1 VNQISTPIT
10 IRTGSRL
17 HCGLFSDCQPG
28 GYRHQ
33 GMGMMIESPGL
44 QITATLTSA
53 LTNRINAPEEI
64 RQRIERALAKL
75 DQSLSQQD
83 KRRFLE
89 FQVDKTIPLHCGF
102 GAGTQLALAVG
113 KLWAWFNQPEL
124 TTQQLARLL
133 KRSQRSCIGTF
144 GFDSGG
150 MLIDQ
155 GIAAGE
161 DVGQCRFRTSLPDSW
176 RILLVRP
183 PELQGF
189 SGETEAKA
197 FQHLPE
203 LAPERI
209 ARLQQLLRIMQT
221 KSDCFN
227 TFSAAL
233 REYGLI
239 VGESFAAVQGGC
251 FSASIG
257 QPVFD
262 LLSSHGLQ
270 GIAQSSW
277 GPTIFGLCES
287 SRQAVQLR
295 EITLNNFPK
304 LDVTITRL
312 HNEGARISG

>member
-1 VNQISTPIT
+1 MNQVSTPIT

-17 HCGLFSDCQPG
+17 HCGLFSDSQPG

-33 GMGMMIESPGL
+33 GMGMMIESPGFE
-44 QITATLTSA
+44 ITATLTSA
-53 LTNRINAPEEI
+53 SVHQINAPEEI
-64 RQRIERALAKL
+64 RQRIEKSLVKL
-75 DQSLSQQD
+75 DQNLLRPD
-83 KRRFLE
+83 ERRFLE

-102 GAGTQLALAVG
+102 GAGTQLALAIG

-124 TTQQLARLL
+124 TTQQLARFL

-150 MLIDQ
+150 MLIDR

-161 DVGQCRFRTSLPDSW
+161 QVGQCRFRTSLPDSW

-183 PELQGF
+183 PEIEGI
-189 SGETEAKA
+189 SGEAEAKA
-197 FQHLPE
+197 FQHLPA

-209 ARLQQLLRIMQT
+209 KQLQRLLTIMQT
-221 KSDCFN
+221 KSDCFQ

-257 QPVFD
+257 QPIFE
-262 LLSSHGLQ
+262 LLSSYGLQ

-277 GPTIFGLCES
+277 GPTIFGLCECS
-287 SRQAVQLR
+287 KQAEQLR
-295 EITLNNFPK
+295 EIILNNYPK
-304 LDVTITRL
+304 LDVAITRL

>member
-1 VNQISTPIT
+1 MNQISTPVT
-10 IRTGSRL
+10 IHTGSRL
-17 HCGLFSDCQPG
+17 HCGLFSDSSPG

-33 GMGMMIESPGL
+33 GMGMMIDSPGFE
-44 QITATLTSA
+44 ISATNTSA
-53 LTNRINAPEEI
+53 SADRINAPEEI
-64 RQRIERALAKL
+64 RQRIERALANL
-75 DQSLSQQD
+75 DQSLSRQD
-83 KRRFLE
+83 ERRFLE

-161 DVGQCRFRTSLPDSW
+161 EVGQCRFRTSLPDSW

-183 PELQGF
+183 PETEGI
-189 SGETEAKA
+189 SGEAETKA

-203 LAPERI
+203 LAPEQTN
-209 ARLQQLLRIMQT
+209 RLHHLLTIMQN
-221 KSDCFN
+221 KSDCFQS
-227 TFSAAL
+227 FSAAM
-233 REYGLI
+233 REYGMI

-251 FSASIG
+251 FSAKIG
-257 QPVFD
+257 QQIFD

-270 GIAQSSW
+270 GVAQSSW
-277 GPTIFGLCES
+277 GPTMFGLCES
-287 SRQAVQLR
+287 NQQAEMLR
-295 EITLNNFPK
+295 
-304 LDVTITRL
+304 DVVIETFSNVDVNIARL
-312 HNEGARISG
+312 HNEGTRISG